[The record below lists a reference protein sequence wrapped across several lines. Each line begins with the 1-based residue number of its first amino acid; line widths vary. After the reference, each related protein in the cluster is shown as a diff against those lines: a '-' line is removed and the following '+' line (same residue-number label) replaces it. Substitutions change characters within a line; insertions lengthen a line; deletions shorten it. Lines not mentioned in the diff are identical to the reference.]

1 MTTNAKIK
9 SDIQEFTP
17 GKIVELYM
25 LDATDQGVGAII
37 YFTAGTISG
46 TSSVQHNGITYSP
59 LDVTVEGMEYSAQ
72 GQLPTPTLTIGNVSK
87 TIQAEVIA
95 HDDLLGAK
103 LTRRRTFEKY
113 LDGQPEADSS
123 AIFADDI
130 YYFNRKTSHNKYIIK
145 WELAS
150 EISYEGQ
157 QIPGRVVLRDVC
169 THRYRIWDTTTSGFV
184 YTDATCPYTGSD
196 YFDEYGNVCNNDE
209 DKCGKKLTD
218 CELRYD
224 VTEDKPTRAFPGVAR
239 TRV

>member
-9 SDIQEFTP
+9 SDVQDFTP
-17 GKIVELYM
+17 GKIVELFI
-25 LDATDQGVGAII
+25 LDATNQGVGAKI

-46 TSSVQHNGITYSP
+46 SSSVQHNGITYSP
-59 LDVTVEGMEYSAQ
+59 LDVTIEGMEYTAQ

-95 HDDLLGAK
+95 HNDLLGAK

-130 YYFNRKTSHNKYIIK
+130 YYFNRKTSHNKYVIK
-145 WELAS
+145 WELAT
-150 EISYEGQ
+150 EINYEAQ

-169 THRYRIWDTTTSGFV
+169 THRYRIYDGGFI
-184 YTDATCPYTGSD
+184 YTNATCPYTGSD
-196 YFDEYGNVCNNDE
+196 YFDEYGNGCGAAD
-209 DKCGKKLTD
+209 DKCGKRLSD
-218 CELRYD
+218 CELRYAVD
-224 VTEDKPTRAFPGVAR
+224 EDKPSRSFPGVAKV
-239 TRV
+239 RV

>member
-1 MTTNAKIK
+1 MSTDGKIK
-9 SDIQEFTP
+9 SDVQEATP

-37 YFTAGTISG
+37 YFTAGTVSG
-46 TSSVQHNGITYSP
+46 TSSVQHNSITYSP
-59 LDVTVEGMEYSAQ
+59 LDVQIEGMEYTSQ
-72 GQLPTPTLTIGNVSK
+72 GQLPTPTVTIGNISK

-95 HDDLLGAK
+95 HNDLLGAK

-123 AIFADDI
+123 AIFADDV
-130 YYFNRKTSHNKYIIK
+130 YYFNRKTSHNKYLIK

-157 QIPGRVVLRDVC
+157 QIPGRVVLRDIC
-169 THRYRIWDTTTSGFV
+169 THTYRMWDTGAGDFVAGTCDYSGAS
-184 YTDATCPYTGSD
+184 YY
-196 YFDEYGNVCNNDE
+196 DEYGNVCGASD
-209 DKCGKKLTD
+209 DKCGKKLSD

-224 VTEDKPTRAFPGVAR
+224 VAEDKPFRGFPGVAKVR
-239 TRV
+239 L